1 MTSKS
6 DYRTGPFGQV
16 ISATEE
22 ELTGQVINGLAV
34 RKAALIRDFP
44 PDSHRYVEFL
54 RTLGTPLDNYDA
66 GSGKAAYAL
75 HPNINVVRCAVG
87 TAGGAR
93 VQEQGGPLPP
103 HSARAFSAHR
113 PRYIAMLMINP
124 GWPGQP
130 GSAGES
136 VIVRWADAFRHL
148 READPDAYDK
158 DYALL
163 SETPIT
169 ITAAHVVDEWA
180 TTPLIYPLADAEDNA
195 DVGVRYSLALWDK
208 LPTMPME
215 EELRSRYRAAVTRLT
230 TAASD
235 PGVRFTYPMQAG
247 DIVILDNNRYGHGRL
262 TFTQARPGENGVTEV
277 NPRELW
283 SVVVAATP

>member
-1 MTSKS
+1 MTTKS
-6 DYRTGPFGQV
+6 DHRTGPFGQA

-22 ELTGQVINGLAV
+22 DVTEQVINRLAV

-44 PDSHRYVEFL
+44 PDPHRYVEFL
-54 RTLGTPLDNYDA
+54 RTLGTPLDNYGA

-75 HPNINVVRCAVG
+75 HPNINVVRCAPG
-87 TAGGAR
+87 TASGAR

-103 HSARAFSAHR
+103 HSARAFSARR
-113 PRYIAMLMINP
+113 PRFIAMFMINS
-124 GWPGQP
+124 GWPEQP

-136 VIVRWADAFRHL
+136 VIVRWTDALRHL
-148 READPDAYDK
+148 READPGTYAR

-163 SETPIT
+163 FETPIT

-180 TTPLIYPLADAEDNA
+180 TTPLIYPLANAETAA
-195 DVGVRYSLALWDK
+195 DVGVRYSLALWDQ
-208 LPTMPME
+208 LATMPME

-235 PGVRFTYPMQAG
+235 PAVRFTYPMQAG
-247 DIVILDNNRYGHGRL
+247 HIVILDNNRYGHGRL
-262 TFTQARPGENGVTEV
+262 TFTQARPGENGVMEV

-283 SVVVAATP
+283 SVVVD